1 MLKKLVSEKSGNP
14 VYMYGKRQ
22 NRRAFYD
29 PRSMSRD
36 LGNNAVESVGFAF
49 KNLSEVIAGMN
60 NWIDKQDYDYSF
72 RKVIYG
78 YIINQVYD
86 YMIHV
91 FQNVGGIYINEKYAG
106 DPNPTYQSVPKEI
119 QKNSLLWIM
128 QQIEDLTWLDN
139 SDLIKNCGL
148 ESNISNFAQNYF
160 GNFIFVQL
168 NAMALS
174 ESKSD
179 DPYTQ
184 LEAARD
190 VMNFLMKES
199 NAGKYRVTTKYRC
212 KACL

>member
-148 ESNISNFAQNYF
+148 ESNISNFAQKLFRELYF
-160 GNFIFVQL
+160 
-168 NAMALS
+168 
-174 ESKSD
+174 
-179 DPYTQ
+179 
-184 LEAARD
+184 R
-190 VMNFLMKES
+190 
-199 NAGKYRVTTKYRC
+199 TTKCNGIER
-212 KACL
+212 KQIR